1 MTVTPMKRKRKPLP
15 IPETACRMFGFSK
28 PDTWD
33 ARFSLRRS
41 KRGVIITLIVPGFSW
56 DLSHLEGRYPANFA
70 EARQFVKQYG
80 LRYGQ
85 VIEEVAKPKRW
96 RLPKGPVDE
105 SWLESENPQKFAEA
119 MLVCE
124 HAGGYCGQDG
134 YCHYGDCFP
143 AQTYAQRQA
152 TKAPYHE

>member
-1 MTVTPMKRKRKPLP
+1 MGKVCNLERPRRPLP
-15 IPETACRMFGFSK
+15 IPETACRIFGFSA
-28 PDTWD
+28 PDTWG

-70 EARQFVKQYG
+70 EARKFVKQYG

-85 VIEEVAKPKRW
+85 TIEEVLRPKQRRW
-96 RLPKGPVDE
+96 REPKGPAQE
-105 SWLESENPQKFAEA
+105 SWLESENPKEFAEA
-119 MLVCE
+119 IMVCE

-134 YCHYGDCFP
+134 YCHYGGCFP
-143 AQTYAQRQA
+143 AQERRT
-152 TKAPYHE
+152 T